1 MAETHPSKE
10 MLKAIF
16 DSNMDEKL
24 LRKYK
29 LSQIIEEHGIEEYKA
44 AI

>member
-1 MAETHPSKE
+1 MTETHPCKE

-16 DSNMDEKL
+16 DSDMDEKL

-29 LSQIIEEHGIEEYKA
+29 LSQIIEEHGIEEYKEA
-44 AI
+44 V